1 MVTPEP
7 QYPEDRTLKRVGNTV
22 LTVIVTTLSFATHGH
37 PLDGFLL
44 GIAASVF
51 SWKTGL
57 FDIAHWY

>member
-1 MVTPEP
+1 MVRPEP
-7 QYPEDRTLKRVGNTV
+7 ENLEDGTLKRIGYTL
-22 LTVIVTTLSFATHGH
+22 LTVIVTTLSFATQGH

-44 GIAASVF
+44 GIAASIF

>member
-7 QYPEDRTLKRVGNTV
+7 EYPEDRTLKRIGYAL
-22 LTVIVTTLSFATHGH
+22 LTVIVTTLSLATQGY

-44 GIAASVF
+44 GIAASIF

-57 FDIAHWY
+57 FDIAHWH

>member
-1 MVTPEP
+1 MTPEP
-7 QYPEDRTLKRVGNTV
+7 KYPEDRTLKRIGYA
-22 LTVIVTTLSFATHGH
+22 LITVIGTTLSLATQGH

-44 GIAASVF
+44 GIAASIF